1 MPKTSGRKELC
12 DVCNKAL
19 YKYTCPRCKVKSCGV
34 TCLNAHKK
42 SKSCT
47 GVSELFSPLLSKNIE

>member
-12 DVCNKAL
+12 DVCDKAL

-47 GVSELFSPLLSKNIE
+47 GVC